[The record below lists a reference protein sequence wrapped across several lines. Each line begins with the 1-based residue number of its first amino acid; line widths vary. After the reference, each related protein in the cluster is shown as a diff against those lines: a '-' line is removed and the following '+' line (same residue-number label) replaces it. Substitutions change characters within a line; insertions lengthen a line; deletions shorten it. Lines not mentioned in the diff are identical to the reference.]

1 MLTENFSSAVSL
13 AAQAHAG
20 QVRKGSSIPYIA
32 HPLGV
37 ASLVLEF
44 GGDEEQ
50 AIAGLLHDVI
60 EDGGAQFR
68 EPIQRLFG
76 DRVLAMVETCTDGV
90 PDASGKKEPWQ
101 ERKERYLAHLES
113 ASSDALLVSA
123 ADKLYNARAILE
135 DLLDPNVGVSVF
147 GRFSVG
153 QAQTL
158 WYYNELARIFNLR
171 NSPIGPR
178 LSATVCEI
186 VRVAQRQ

>member
-1 MLTENFSSAVSL
+1 MLTEKFSSAVSL
-13 AAQAHAG
+13 AAQAHAS

-76 DRVLAMVETCTDGV
+76 NRVLAMVEACTDGV
-90 PDASGKKEPWQ
+90 PDVSGKKEPWQ

-113 ASSDALLVSA
+113 ASTDALLVSA

-153 QAQTL
+153 QSQTL

>member
-101 ERKERYLAHLES
+101 ERKERYLAHL
-113 ASSDALLVSA
+113 
-123 ADKLYNARAILE
+123 
-135 DLLDPNVGVSVF
+135 
-147 GRFSVG
+147 
-153 QAQTL
+153 
-158 WYYNELARIFNLR
+158 
-171 NSPIGPR
+171 
-178 LSATVCEI
+178 
-186 VRVAQRQ
+186 